1 MSDWQLAFGEIDD
14 DYLTGISNKGIV
26 KRAYKDLETIPCMAA
41 GQNLQEAAA
50 KQLQDMAFAAQ
61 EVLELT
67 VGEETV
73 QIRLPFGESTCSC
86 PSRSI
91 CRHVVQGIL
100 AMKAAF
106 AANEVVEN
114 KTAAT
119 ANETVEAEKEAATS
133 EAVEHKSVK
142 DRSDKVQSDGNKTID
157 NANDIVKTTKNK
169 ASGAGN
175 KAESIQKTAENA
187 PDVPVTM
194 IEKVAQQ
201 IADYPLAKLCK
212 SLGTRRIQE
221 VIGAAKTGR
230 KPQITY
236 SSVVTVQ
243 PIAKSMTVKLLFPL
257 EHATCTCHKKEFCV
271 HKAEAVLW
279 CKLESGQLGIQDLE
293 QTEGTAADYD
303 MEQVHEA
310 ASQMRTVLEELFD
323 TGLSRTADD
332 VTERME
338 RLAVISHNAKL
349 ANFES
354 DWRRLQ
360 DSYQKYMKRVAT
372 LGIPNLMRQITRLYR
387 NVERLAQAQNALEV
401 SALAG
406 VFRSE
411 YTPALDLDLV
421 GIALEHFVSKSG
433 YEGDTVYFLEET
445 TKRWYT
451 YTQARP
457 VFYEKEQSLYN
468 YGGQRYTQE
477 TPWGLP
483 VPFRELA
490 VCQFHLEHAKS
501 DSRGRLSS
509 SKETKGRLIRER
521 DSKNPLTEQ
530 LLGKWYYRDFAQL
543 FQEMFCAARE
553 AGAEEADHSSEEEA
567 AQTKLVILRPSS
579 CDPAVF
585 SDTEQKLRM
594 KLYDEAGKAVVIEIT
609 YSKDEAEGIRY
620 LEKITDEN
628 LPCFFGKIYLQ
639 DGRIKLYPIA
649 VFGKREL
656 QETDI

>member
-1 MSDWQLAFGEIDD
+1 
-14 DYLTGISNKGIV
+14 
-26 KRAYKDLETIPCMAA
+26 
-41 GQNLQEAAA
+41 
-50 KQLQDMAFAAQ
+50 
-61 EVLELT
+61 
-67 VGEETV
+67 
-73 QIRLPFGESTCSC
+73 
-86 PSRSI
+86 
-91 CRHVVQGIL
+91 
-100 AMKAAF
+100 
-106 AANEVVEN
+106 
-114 KTAAT
+114 
-119 ANETVEAEKEAATS
+119 
-133 EAVEHKSVK
+133 
-142 DRSDKVQSDGNKTID
+142 
-157 NANDIVKTTKNK
+157 
-169 ASGAGN
+169 
-175 KAESIQKTAENA
+175 
-187 PDVPVTM
+187 M

-354 DWRRLQ
+354 DWRRMQ

-372 LGIPNLMRQITRLYR
+372 LGIQNLMRQITRLYR

-521 DSKNPLTEQ
+521 DSKNPLTAQ

>member
-73 QIRLPFGESTCSC
+73 QIRLPLGESTCSC

-106 AANEVVEN
+106 AASEAVEN
-114 KTAAT
+114 KTAPT

-133 EAVEHKSVK
+133 ETMQGSTAATSETVEYKPAAVNETIEGSTEASTNEAVE
-142 DRSDKVQSDGNKTID
+142 NKT
-157 NANDIVKTTKNK
+157 A
-169 ASGAGN
+169 
-175 KAESIQKTAENA
+175 
-187 PDVPVTM
+187 VTM

-483 VPFRELA
+483 VPFQELA

-521 DSKNPLTEQ
+521 DSKNPLTAQ

>member
-106 AANEVVEN
+106 AASEAMEN
-114 KTAAT
+114 KTAPT

-133 EAVEHKSVK
+133 ETMQGSTAATSETVEYKPAAVNETIEGSTEASTNEAVE
-142 DRSDKVQSDGNKTID
+142 NKT
-157 NANDIVKTTKNK
+157 A
-169 ASGAGN
+169 
-175 KAESIQKTAENA
+175 
-187 PDVPVTM
+187 VTM

-372 LGIPNLMRQITRLYR
+372 LGIQNLMRQITRLYR

-457 VFYEKEQSLYN
+457 VFYEKEQSLYY

-490 VCQFHLEHAKS
+490 ACQFHLEHAKS

>member
-73 QIRLPFGESTCSC
+73 QIRLPLGESTCSC

-106 AANEVVEN
+106 AASEAVEN
-114 KTAAT
+114 KTAPT

-133 EAVEHKSVK
+133 ETMQGSTAATSETVEYKPAAVNETVEGRTGTTNETIEGSTEASTNEAVE
-142 DRSDKVQSDGNKTID
+142 NKT
-157 NANDIVKTTKNK
+157 A
-169 ASGAGN
+169 
-175 KAESIQKTAENA
+175 
-187 PDVPVTM
+187 VTM
-194 IEKVAQQ
+194 IEKVTQQ
-201 IADYPLAKLCK
+201 IADYPLVKLCK

-354 DWRRLQ
+354 DWRRMQ

-457 VFYEKEQSLYN
+457 VFYEKEQSLYY

-490 VCQFHLEHAKS
+490 ACQFHLEHAKS

-553 AGAEEADHSSEEEA
+553 AGAEEADHSSEEGD

>member
-50 KQLQDMAFAAQ
+50 KQFLDMAFAAE

-73 QIRLPFGESTCSC
+73 QIRLPLGESTCSC

-106 AANEVVEN
+106 AASEAVEN

-119 ANETVEAEKEAATS
+119 ANETVAADAAFATS
-133 EAVEHKSVK
+133 EAVE
-142 DRSDKVQSDGNKTID
+142 NKTAT
-157 NANDIVKTTKNK
+157 ANETVQ
-169 ASGAGN
+169 
-175 KAESIQKTAENA
+175 AEKEAA
-187 PDVPVTM
+187 TM

-372 LGIPNLMRQITRLYR
+372 LGIQNLMRQITRLYR

-521 DSKNPLTEQ
+521 DSKNPLTAQ

-553 AGAEEADHSSEEEA
+553 AGAEETDHSSEEEA

>member
-73 QIRLPFGESTCSC
+73 QIRLPLGESTCSC

-106 AANEVVEN
+106 AANEAVEN
-114 KTAAT
+114 KTAPT
-119 ANETVEAEKEAATS
+119 ANETVEAEKEATTSETMQGSTAATS
-133 EAVEHKSVK
+133 ETVEYKPAAVNETVEGRTGTTNETIEGSTEASTNEAVE
-142 DRSDKVQSDGNKTID
+142 NKT
-157 NANDIVKTTKNK
+157 A
-169 ASGAGN
+169 
-175 KAESIQKTAENA
+175 
-187 PDVPVTM
+187 VTM

-201 IADYPLAKLCK
+201 IADYPLVKLCK
-212 SLGTRRIQE
+212 NLGTRRIQE

-354 DWRRLQ
+354 DWRRMQ

-372 LGIPNLMRQITRLYR
+372 LGIQNLMRQITRLYR

-521 DSKNPLTEQ
+521 DSKNPLTAQ

-543 FQEMFCAARE
+543 FQEMFCVARE

>member
-106 AANEVVEN
+106 AASEAVEN
-114 KTAAT
+114 KTAPT

-133 EAVEHKSVK
+133 ETMQGSTAATSETVEYKPAAVNETVEGRTGTTNETIEGSTEASTNEAVE
-142 DRSDKVQSDGNKTID
+142 NKT
-157 NANDIVKTTKNK
+157 A
-169 ASGAGN
+169 
-175 KAESIQKTAENA
+175 
-187 PDVPVTM
+187 VTM
-194 IEKVAQQ
+194 IEKVTQQ
-201 IADYPLAKLCK
+201 IADYPLVKLCK

-354 DWRRLQ
+354 DWRRMQ

-457 VFYEKEQSLYN
+457 VFYEKEQSLYY

-490 VCQFHLEHAKS
+490 ACQFHLEHAKS

-553 AGAEEADHSSEEEA
+553 AGAEEADHSSEEGD

>member
-73 QIRLPFGESTCSC
+73 QIRLPLGESTCSC

-106 AANEVVEN
+106 AASEAVEN
-114 KTAAT
+114 KTAPT

-133 EAVEHKSVK
+133 ETMQGSTAATSETVEYKPAAVNETIEGSTEASTNEAVE
-142 DRSDKVQSDGNKTID
+142 NKT
-157 NANDIVKTTKNK
+157 A
-169 ASGAGN
+169 
-175 KAESIQKTAENA
+175 
-187 PDVPVTM
+187 VTM

-201 IADYPLAKLCK
+201 IADYPLVKLCK

-354 DWRRLQ
+354 DWRRMQ

-457 VFYEKEQSLYN
+457 VFYEKEQSLYY

-490 VCQFHLEHAKS
+490 ACQFHLEHAKS

>member
-73 QIRLPFGESTCSC
+73 QIRLPLGESTCSC

-106 AANEVVEN
+106 AASEAVEN
-114 KTAAT
+114 KTAPT

-133 EAVEHKSVK
+133 ETMQGSTAATSETVEYKPGAVNETIEGSTEASTNEAVE
-142 DRSDKVQSDGNKTID
+142 NKT
-157 NANDIVKTTKNK
+157 A
-169 ASGAGN
+169 
-175 KAESIQKTAENA
+175 
-187 PDVPVTM
+187 VTM

-372 LGIPNLMRQITRLYR
+372 LGIQNLMRQITRLYR

-457 VFYEKEQSLYN
+457 VFYEKEQSLYY

-490 VCQFHLEHAKS
+490 ACQFHLEHAKS

>member
-41 GQNLQEAAA
+41 GQNIQEAAA
-50 KQLQDMAFAAQ
+50 KQFQDMAFAAQ

-73 QIRLPFGESTCSC
+73 QIRLPLGESTCSC

-106 AANEVVEN
+106 AASEAVEN
-114 KTAAT
+114 KTAPT

-133 EAVEHKSVK
+133 ETMQGSTAATSETVEYKPAAVNETVEGRTGTTNETIEGSTEASTNEAVE
-142 DRSDKVQSDGNKTID
+142 NKT
-157 NANDIVKTTKNK
+157 A
-169 ASGAGN
+169 
-175 KAESIQKTAENA
+175 
-187 PDVPVTM
+187 VTM
-194 IEKVAQQ
+194 IEKVTQQ

-354 DWRRLQ
+354 DWRRMQ

-457 VFYEKEQSLYN
+457 VFYEKEQSLYY

-490 VCQFHLEHAKS
+490 ACQFHLEHAKS

-521 DSKNPLTEQ
+521 DSKNPLTAQ

>member
-73 QIRLPFGESTCSC
+73 QIRLPLGESTCSC

-106 AANEVVEN
+106 AASEAVEN
-114 KTAAT
+114 KTAPT

-133 EAVEHKSVK
+133 ETMQGSTAATSETVEYKPAAVNETIEGSTEASTNEAVE
-142 DRSDKVQSDGNKTID
+142 NKT
-157 NANDIVKTTKNK
+157 A
-169 ASGAGN
+169 
-175 KAESIQKTAENA
+175 
-187 PDVPVTM
+187 VTM

-483 VPFRELA
+483 VPFQELA

-521 DSKNPLTEQ
+521 DSKNPLTAQ

-594 KLYDEAGKAVVIEIT
+594 KLYDEAGKALSLIHI
-609 YSKDEAEGIRY
+609 
-620 LEKITDEN
+620 
-628 LPCFFGKIYLQ
+628 
-639 DGRIKLYPIA
+639 
-649 VFGKREL
+649 
-656 QETDI
+656 

>member
-73 QIRLPFGESTCSC
+73 QIRLPLGESTCSC

-106 AANEVVEN
+106 AASEAVEN
-114 KTAAT
+114 KTAPT

-133 EAVEHKSVK
+133 ETMQGSTAATSETVEYKPAAVNETVEGRTGTTNETIEGSTEASTNEAVE
-142 DRSDKVQSDGNKTID
+142 NKT
-157 NANDIVKTTKNK
+157 A
-169 ASGAGN
+169 
-175 KAESIQKTAENA
+175 
-187 PDVPVTM
+187 VTM
-194 IEKVAQQ
+194 IEKVTQQ
-201 IADYPLAKLCK
+201 IADYPLVKLCK

-483 VPFRELA
+483 VPFQELA

-521 DSKNPLTEQ
+521 DSKNPLTAQ

>member
-50 KQLQDMAFAAQ
+50 KQFQDMAFAAQ

-73 QIRLPFGESTCSC
+73 QIRLPLGESTCSC

-106 AANEVVEN
+106 AASEAVEN
-114 KTAAT
+114 KTAPT

-133 EAVEHKSVK
+133 ETMQGSTAATSETVEYKPAAVNETVEGRTGTTNETIEGSTEASTNEAVE
-142 DRSDKVQSDGNKTID
+142 NKT
-157 NANDIVKTTKNK
+157 A
-169 ASGAGN
+169 
-175 KAESIQKTAENA
+175 
-187 PDVPVTM
+187 VTM
-194 IEKVAQQ
+194 IEKVTQQ
-201 IADYPLAKLCK
+201 IADYPLVKLCK

-354 DWRRLQ
+354 DWRRMQ

-457 VFYEKEQSLYN
+457 VFYEKEQSLYY

-490 VCQFHLEHAKS
+490 ACQFHLEHAKS

-553 AGAEEADHSSEEEA
+553 AGAEEADHSSEEGD

-628 LPCFFGKIYLQ
+628 LPCFFGKVYLQ

>member
-73 QIRLPFGESTCSC
+73 QIRLPLGESTCSC

-106 AANEVVEN
+106 AASEAVEN
-114 KTAAT
+114 KTAPT

-133 EAVEHKSVK
+133 ETMQGSTAATSETVEYKPAAVNETVEGRTGTTNETIEGSTEASTNEAVE
-142 DRSDKVQSDGNKTID
+142 NKT
-157 NANDIVKTTKNK
+157 A
-169 ASGAGN
+169 
-175 KAESIQKTAENA
+175 
-187 PDVPVTM
+187 VTM
-194 IEKVAQQ
+194 IEKVTQQ

-354 DWRRLQ
+354 DWRRMQ

-457 VFYEKEQSLYN
+457 VFYEKEQSLYY

-521 DSKNPLTEQ
+521 DSKNPLTAQ

>member
-73 QIRLPFGESTCSC
+73 QIRLPLGESTCSC

-106 AANEVVEN
+106 AASEAVEN
-114 KTAAT
+114 KTAPT

-133 EAVEHKSVK
+133 ETMQGSTAATSETVEYKPAAVNETVEGRTGTTNETIEGSTEASTNEAVE
-142 DRSDKVQSDGNKTID
+142 NKT
-157 NANDIVKTTKNK
+157 A
-169 ASGAGN
+169 
-175 KAESIQKTAENA
+175 
-187 PDVPVTM
+187 VTM
-194 IEKVAQQ
+194 IEKVTQQ
-201 IADYPLAKLCK
+201 IADYPLVKLCK

-354 DWRRLQ
+354 DWRRMQ

-457 VFYEKEQSLYN
+457 VFYEKEQSLYY

-490 VCQFHLEHAKS
+490 ACQFHLEHAKS

-521 DSKNPLTEQ
+521 DSKNPLTAQ

-553 AGAEEADHSSEEEA
+553 AGAEEADHSSEEGD

>member
-73 QIRLPFGESTCSC
+73 QIRLPLGESTCSC

-106 AANEVVEN
+106 AASEAVEN
-114 KTAAT
+114 KTAPT

-133 EAVEHKSVK
+133 ETMQGSTAATSETVEYKPAAVNETVEGRTGTTNETVEGSTEASTNEAVE
-142 DRSDKVQSDGNKTID
+142 NKT
-157 NANDIVKTTKNK
+157 A
-169 ASGAGN
+169 
-175 KAESIQKTAENA
+175 
-187 PDVPVTM
+187 VTM
-194 IEKVAQQ
+194 IEKVTQQ
-201 IADYPLAKLCK
+201 IADYPLVKLCK

-372 LGIPNLMRQITRLYR
+372 LGIQNLMRQITRLYR